1 MLHPLDKIHAG
12 ALLLVNPLVPLSTAT
27 VFKKLTPPFN
37 PPLPEISDHDAV
49 RLCAFGNDLEVT
61 ATRVVPEISYLLT
74 RLRQTPTCRAAQM
87 SGSGASCFG
96 IFDDI
101 DSANLAATAFKSD
114 GIWVKATKLHT

>member
-1 MLHPLDKIHAG
+1 M
-12 ALLLVNPLVPLSTAT
+12 PLSTAT